1 MIVAFTTEVS
11 GEPGAG
17 HIADKDERAKLGD
30 AAAAVNAHRHADAGI
45 ELPTPRAWS
54 Y

>member
-1 MIVAFTTEVS
+1 MAYGGFGRIRS
-11 GEPGAG
+11 
-17 HIADKDERAKLGD
+17 IADKDERAKLGD
-30 AAAAVNAHRHADAGI
+30 AAAAINAHRHADAGI